1 MIKDKVNVLVTGSGG
16 VTGKAV
22 KRICHKYVNKNFI
35 FIKSSDLDLRDF
47 KKTLDFFKE
56 NQIEE
61 VINLAAV
68 SGGIGISLKHQASM
82 LRDNVLINLSIVEA
96 CVRCNVNKL
105 VLCLTTG
112 MYPENAKLPLTEDN
126 IHNGEPSLTNYGS
139 SFAKR
144 LIEPVIRSYRE
155 EYDLNVVG
163 LIPSGIYGPEDNF
176 HPMHAPMLPAIINRA
191 YEAKKNNSDLE
202 IWGTGKPLREYTFS
216 EDIAEIFIWA
226 LDHFDSEKPINIGN
240 PEELSI
246 KNIVYLICKK
256 IGIDKSK
263 IFFNTNKP
271 DGIFKK
277 TSSNK
282 NFQILNNFNYIPM
295 EQGINKTIDWFLKVK
310 DNNEV
315 FLENSKIKEFNIYDR

>member
-1 MIKDKVNVLVTGSGG
+1 
-16 VTGKAV
+16 
-22 KRICHKYVNKNFI
+22 
-35 FIKSSDLDLRDF
+35 
-47 KKTLDFFKE
+47 
-56 NQIEE
+56 
-61 VINLAAV
+61 
-68 SGGIGISLKHQASM
+68 
-82 LRDNVLINLSIVEA
+82 
-96 CVRCNVNKL
+96 
-105 VLCLTTG
+105 
-112 MYPENAKLPLTEDN
+112 
-126 IHNGEPSLTNYGS
+126 
-139 SFAKR
+139 
-144 LIEPVIRSYRE
+144 
-155 EYDLNVVG
+155 
-163 LIPSGIYGPEDNF
+163 
-176 HPMHAPMLPAIINRA
+176 MHAPMLPAIINRA